1 MTRVS
6 FGVILGVSLS
16 CAVHAGDL
24 QAYLGEVKS
33 LQANFT
39 QTAQGESTAKHQT
52 SFGTLSVQSPNKFRL
67 EYTKPYQQIYVAD
80 GRKLWSYDTDL
91 EQVTVKLQKDLLAN
105 SPAMVLSNPADLHKV
120 YNVKPLG
127 EKNSTEWF
135 MLTPKGS
142 DSGFESV
149 QLGFNKQK
157 LAVFEMRDSFGQTTR
172 LSFTSMQYNLTLA
185 TDAFRF
191 KPPAGV
197 DVIDDTQSTE

>member
-1 MTRVS
+1 MKAMA
-6 FGVILGVSLS
+6 FGVLLGMLLSLS
-16 CAVHAGDL
+16 SHAGDL
-24 QAYLGEVKS
+24 QAYLGQVRS
-33 LQANFT
+33 LQASFE
-39 QTAQGESTAKHQT
+39 QTAEGESMEKRQT

-80 GRKLWSYDTDL
+80 GHKLWSYDTDL

-127 EKNSTEWF
+127 TKNAIEWF
-135 MLTPKGS
+135 KLTPKGS

-157 LAVFEMRDSFGQTTR
+157 LALFEMRDSFGQTTR
-172 LSFTSMQYNLTLA
+172 LTFITMQYNTALSA
-185 TDAFRF
+185 DAFRF